1 MGYIAEDLYDK
12 QTTEQIAVH
21 VKEILRLLGENPR

>member
-21 VKEILRLLGENPR
+21 VKEILGSLTL